1 MIELACYMSVSEKY
15 IYIFFAEFL
24 ELAKKKNETNI
35 SSIRTD
41 RTGQFI
47 KVLIIKVLVNLLIN

>member
-15 IYIFFAEFL
+15 IYIFFAGFL